1 MIALTIDC
9 EEWNSPA
16 LRGRSDPDNGNTTFS
31 RLGNEQLLKLFKKH
45 GIYCTFFVTGYFAER
60 EPESVKEILEHGH
73 EIASHGYEHHYRKR
87 VFDVENDVR
96 KSKEILEKI
105 TGKNVIGFRAPQVQ
119 YSLELLQLLKKY
131 GFRYDSSL
139 HPAFLPGYYPLSHLR
154 QPLHI
159 HEPVP
164 GITEIP
170 VGVIPGLRLPIVW
183 MFMRNLG
190 TWYTQFGIN
199 GLLQKNITPNIY
211 IHSWEC
217 TSLTSRT
224 VPWYFTRRTGPP
236 FLEQL
241 EKFIVDNKHQGFVR
255 LDQLVNKN

>member
-16 LRGRSDPDNGNTTFS
+16 LRGRSDLDNGNTTFS
-31 RLGNEQLLKLFKKH
+31 RLGNEQLLKLFQKH
-45 GIYCTFFVTGYFAER
+45 GIHCTFFVTGYFAER
-60 EPESVKEILEHGH
+60 EPESVKEIIAHGH

-105 TGKNVIGFRAPQVQ
+105 TGKKVIGFRAPQVQ
-119 YSLELLQLLKKY
+119 YSLELLQALKKH

-139 HPAFLPGYYPLSHLR
+139 HPAFLPGYYPFR
-154 QPLHI
+154 NVTFPLTI
-159 HEPVP
+159 HEPIP
-164 GITEIP
+164 GIKEIP
-170 VGVIPGLRLPIVW
+170 IGTIPAIRLPIVW
-183 MFMRNLG
+183 VFMRNLG
-190 TWYTQFGIN
+190 NWYTQLGIN
-199 GLLQKNITPNIY
+199 GLSRRNITPNIY

-224 VPWYFTRRTGPP
+224 VPWYFTRRTGQP

-241 EKFIVDNKHQGFVR
+241 ERFIVKNKEKGFCR
-255 LDQLVNKN
+255 LDKFLE